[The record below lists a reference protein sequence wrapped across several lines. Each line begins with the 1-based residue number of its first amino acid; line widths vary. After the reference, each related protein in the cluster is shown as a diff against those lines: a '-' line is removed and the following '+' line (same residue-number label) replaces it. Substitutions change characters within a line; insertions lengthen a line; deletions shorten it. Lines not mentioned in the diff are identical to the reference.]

1 MAPVEING
9 RLLVDGGIANNLPID
24 QARQLCADV
33 VIAVNISTPPLKRE
47 ELNSALSVSLQL
59 VNFLGKQ
66 TVDDQLKRMTD
77 RDVLI
82 ATMTVAYKFLRE
94 SFTTRVTLDRASFLI
109 RAEYVDGPFSHLENV
124 WRFEPHGR
132 GDCIIRFSIDYE
144 FKSRLLQ
151 MLIGS
156 LFERVFARYTE
167 AFEARADA
175 VYGIEGGARVSAG

>member
-1 MAPVEING
+1 MPSFTATRRV
-9 RLLVDGGIANNLPID
+9 RHSATDMFDLV
-24 QARQLCADV
+24 ADV
-33 VIAVNISTPPLKRE
+33 EAYPK
-47 ELNSALSVSLQL
+47 
-59 VNFLGKQ
+59 FLPMCERL
-66 TVDDQLKRMTD
+66 TVRSRRKDGD

-82 ATMTVAYKFLRE
+82 ATMTVAYKFVRE

-109 RAEYVDGPFSHLENV
+109 QAEYIDGPFSHLENV

-175 VYGIEGGARVSAG
+175 VYGVEGGTPRLSPA